1 MDIGRLLGQVE
12 LRDTDL
18 YEAKS
23 RYTAHIEDRA
33 FLWPD
38 EASYAYVDLP
48 PKIIKGKHLSRCI
61 IGSLP
66 PDAEG
71 VVLYKCYTF
80 GDVDVPSS
88 CVIIGRSDLEG
99 ADYLD
104 IRSKGGALRSTTLST
119 SALPM
124 RNLHMDLQDCEL
136 KNTAFRNLNLIDTYF
151 TDTLVQDCVFGSC
164 NFHTFLFEGSSFV
177 NVRFENCLFV
187 EGMLPLYLILEGCTF
202 SNCVFAYTT
211 DLFEYFGTAM
221 GDKKSEIIN
230 SYRYYHEGNKPI
242 KPFTL
247 IPVTPSEVEGS
258 LDNFGLF
265 EVSYSP

>member
-1 MDIGRLLGQVE
+1 MDIDRLLGQVE
-12 LRDTDL
+12 SRDTDL
-18 YEAKS
+18 YESKS
-23 RYTAHIEDRA
+23 RYIAHIEDR
-33 FLWPD
+33 FPYF
-38 EASYAYVDLP
+38 EEPSYAYADLP
-48 PKIIKGKHLSRCI
+48 PKIMKGKHLSRCI
-61 IGSLP
+61 IGNLP
-66 PDAEG
+66 PDADG

-80 GDVDVPSS
+80 GDIDVPSS

-104 IRSKGGALRSTTLST
+104 IRSKGGALLSTTLST
-119 SALPM
+119 STLPM

-136 KNTAFRNLNLIDTYF
+136 RSTAFKSLNLIDTYF
-151 TDTLVQDCVFGSC
+151 TDTLVQDCIFDSC

-187 EGMLPLYLILEGCTF
+187 EGMLPTEFNLEGCTF
-202 SNCVFAYTT
+202 SNCVFAYIP
-211 DLFEYFGTAM
+211 DLFQYFGSAM
-221 GDKKSEIIN
+221 GDKESEITN
-230 SYRYYHEGNKPI
+230 SYRYYHEGHNPI